1 MRRVASRTEATAR
14 MRTATAASTA
24 PSAASAS
31 RMRAI
36 PARAARQATTCS
48 RLRGAS
54 SIPRRHVPP
63 TTTLPRDVRAAMMG
77 DAFSELMQD
86 SGGEEIVI
94 GARVR
99 ISSDVIVFHLP
110 KAYPDGINIKGKEG
124 VVVDRADRYE
134 DRETTANMPFKVEC
148 LRDDGKK
155 FFVHLVSVVD
165 TPLAL
170 RSRALRFRP
179 RPQPC
184 MPRS

>member
-1 MRRVASRTEATAR
+1 
-14 MRTATAASTA
+14 
-24 PSAASAS
+24 
-31 RMRAI
+31 
-36 PARAARQATTCS
+36 
-48 RLRGAS
+48 
-54 SIPRRHVPP
+54 
-63 TTTLPRDVRAAMMG
+63 MMG

-170 RSRALRFRP
+170 RSRALRFQPPPQSNQPRADTNRSSFRRTRP
-179 RPQPC
+179 S
-184 MPRS
+184 RSSRCCSESE